1 VRDVIAWWN
10 DNQTLVHQIGVYA
23 IAAASIQV
31 AMNAGV
37 FSLLTGAT
45 WIVGAY
51 TAAITVREGGSE
63 LLAFVLA
70 IGIAAVSS
78 ALISVLTRR
87 LVGIG
92 LAMVTMSLVLITGVI
107 LESVGSFTGGP
118 LGLYG
123 IPVLVQTHDVVI
135 AVIVVAVLLTVMER
149 GRTGRA
155 IAALREDPHVAAS
168 VGIPVPAARHMI
180 MFVSGAL
187 AGLSGALY
195 AFMFLTL
202 TPTQGG
208 FDFVLLLL
216 SMVIIG
222 GAGSWLGAF
231 FGAALLIWLP
241 DVSTLAHRWNGVLYG
256 LILIAIVVYAPGGL
270 TGIAGSGLRSV
281 FRRLSPAAIAGRDL
295 LRVDSEA

>member
-1 VRDVIAWWN
+1 MIGWWN
-10 DNQTLVHQIGVYA
+10 GNQTLVHQIGVYA
-23 IAAASIQV
+23 IAAASMQI

-51 TAAITVREGGSE
+51 TAAITVREGGNE

-70 IGIAAVSS
+70 IVIGAVSS
-78 ALISVLTRR
+78 AAISVLTRR

-123 IPVLVQTHDVVI
+123 IPVLITTRDVLIAAGIV
-135 AVIVVAVLLTVMER
+135 AVIMTVLER
-149 GRTGRA
+149 GRIGRA
-155 IAALREDPHVAAS
+155 VATLREDPHIAAS
-168 VGIPVPAARHMI
+168 VGIPVPLARHI
-180 MFVSGAL
+180 VMFLSGAL

-202 TPTQGG
+202 TPMQGG

-222 GAGSWLGAF
+222 GAGSWIGAYV
-231 FGAALLIWLP
+231 GAALLIWLP
-241 DVSTLAHRWNGVLYG
+241 DVSTVAHRWDGVMYG
-256 LILIAIVVYAPGGL
+256 VILIAIVVYAPGGL
-270 TGIAGSGLRSV
+270 TGIVGSAVRKAVTQARSI
-281 FRRLSPAAIAGRDL
+281 FSSEPATTPMSA
-295 LRVDSEA
+295 DSEA

>member
-1 VRDVIAWWN
+1 M
-10 DNQTLVHQIGVYA
+10 GVYA
-23 IAAASIQV
+23 IAAASMQI

-51 TAAITVREGGSE
+51 TAAITVREGGGE

-70 IGIAAVSS
+70 IGIAAVASS
-78 ALISVLTRR
+78 AISVLTRR

-107 LESVGSFTGGP
+107 LESVGSFTGGA

-123 IPVLVQTHDVVI
+123 IPILVRTRDVLI
-135 AVIVVAVLLTVMER
+135 AVVVVAVLMTVIER

-168 VGIPVPAARHMI
+168 VGIPVPLARHAV
-180 MFVSGAL
+180 MFLSGGL

-202 TPTQGG
+202 TPMQGG

-231 FGAALLIWLP
+231 IGAGLLIWLP
-241 DVSTLAHRWNGVLYG
+241 EASSLAHRWNGVMYG
-256 LILIAIVVYAPGGL
+256 VILIAIVVYAPGGL
-270 TGIAGSGLRSV
+270 TGIIGKGLRAGVNWITGSS
-281 FRRLSPAAIAGRDL
+281 FARRNV
-295 LRVDSEA
+295 LRADSEA